1 MKLRCI
7 LMYTIKKLQLIKE
20 KKLLL
25 LRELLHSRKLL
36 SHATT
41 SILDDRSI
49 KIIQEIDEK
58 A

>member
-1 MKLRCI
+1 
-7 LMYTIKKLQLIKE
+7 MYTIKKLQLIKE